1 MRVVFAC
8 KSNTCRSQMAE
19 GWAKSWLDKYYDHV
33 RPESKE
39 NDSLLPHD
47 QVHILSV
54 ALDSSSIWNDENDD
68 ATVPCPTNDERLRS
82 NHRDLKSVKV
92 GAIEAMATDGV
103 DISNY
108 YPKSAK
114 EAMMLSQPF
123 SSATKCNNSMFDIDR
138 LVLLCNCATGNVEAQ
153 KLVRSSARVI
163 EWEVP
168 APSALYNSGN
178 EDAYV
183 ETSRNI
189 RDKVDR
195 MLEELLGTI
204 E

>member
-1 MRVVFAC
+1 LLVAR
-8 KSNTCRSQMAE
+8 
-19 GWAKSWLDKYYDHV
+19 WAKSWLDKYYDHV

-103 DISNY
+103 GKKKIDTIN
-108 YPKSAK
+108 
-114 EAMMLSQPF
+114 MF
-123 SSATKCNNSMFDIDR
+123 S
-138 LVLLCNCATGNVEAQ
+138 L
-153 KLVRSSARVI
+153 
-163 EWEVP
+163 
-168 APSALYNSGN
+168 
-178 EDAYV
+178 
-183 ETSRNI
+183 
-189 RDKVDR
+189 
-195 MLEELLGTI
+195 
-204 E
+204 